1 MDKAASRIRLRNCS
15 PFTYQ
20 KGYSCKANEVQ
31 MKNDA
36 AFATL
41 KTIKN
46 RTENLY
52 NQFLFCNSFLLL
64 VLYLHGDYGK

>member
-1 MDKAASRIRLRNCS
+1 MDKAASRIRL
-15 PFTYQ
+15 Q
-20 KGYSCKANEVQ
+20 ANEVQ

-46 RTENLY
+46 RSENL
-52 NQFLFCNSFLLL
+52 
-64 VLYLHGDYGK
+64 